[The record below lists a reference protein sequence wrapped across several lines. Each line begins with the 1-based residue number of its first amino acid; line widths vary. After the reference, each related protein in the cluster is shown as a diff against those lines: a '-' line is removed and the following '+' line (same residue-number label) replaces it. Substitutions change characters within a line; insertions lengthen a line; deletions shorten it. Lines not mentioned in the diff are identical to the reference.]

1 MQVEER
7 KACPSCGT
15 DNPGTVD
22 FCWKCYTAFAS
33 PLAARPGM
41 PLRPGVGMPLPPST
55 RPPVSG
61 VQGSAKPAG
70 ASLVARIAVGLF
82 AAFLGM
88 YGVRFLFDRGPSL
101 PEELAGQPRLTT
113 QAIRDFEQQ
122 MADQGKDYD
131 LKVAAAAYGTG
142 ATPAFL
148 VMLAKGRAVES
159 TDELF
164 DSLVQGMAQ
173 GGAIVNE
180 SATDSGER
188 SGTEYRCVPF
198 TGGAI
203 NAAACMW
210 RDDGTVGIVLDL
222 SASIDETRELLFTV
236 HDTIT

>member
-22 FCWKCYTAFAS
+22 FCWKCYTAFAVPVS
-33 PLAARPGM
+33 TRPGI
-41 PLRPGVGMPLPPST
+41 PLRPGVGMPLPPSMPQT
-55 RPPVSG
+55 SG
-61 VQGSAKPAG
+61 VPGTVKPAG
-70 ASLVARIAVGLF
+70 VSLAARIVVGLL

-88 YGVRFLFDRGPSL
+88 YGVRFLFDREPSL
-101 PEELAGQPRLTT
+101 PDELAGQPRLTT
-113 QAIRDFEQQ
+113 QAISDFEEQ

-131 LKVAAAAYGTG
+131 LEVAAAAYGTG

-148 VMLAKGRAVES
+148 VMLVQGRAIES

-173 GGAIVNE
+173 GGATVNE

-198 TGGAI
+198 AGGAV

-222 SASIDETRELLFTV
+222 SGGIDETRELLFTV
-236 HDTIT
+236 HDTVA

>member
-7 KACPSCGT
+7 KACLSCGT

-22 FCWKCYTAFAS
+22 FCWKCYTAFA
-33 PLAARPGM
+33 PPVPAHPGM

-55 RPPVSG
+55 QASSG
-61 VQGSAKPAG
+61 IQGPAKPAG
-70 ASLVARIAVGLF
+70 ASLVVRIVVGVF
-82 AAFLGM
+82 AALLGM
-88 YGVRFLFDRGPSL
+88 YGVRLLFDRGPSL
-101 PEELAGQPRLTT
+101 PDELAGQPRLTT
-113 QAIRDFEQQ
+113 QAIRDFEEQ
-122 MADQGKDYD
+122 MAVQGKDYD

-188 SGTEYRCVPF
+188 SGTEFRCVPF
-198 TGGAI
+198 SGGAV

-222 SASIDETRELLFTV
+222 SAGIDETRELLFTV

>member
-1 MQVEER
+1 
-7 KACPSCGT
+7 
-15 DNPGTVD
+15 
-22 FCWKCYTAFAS
+22 
-33 PLAARPGM
+33 
-41 PLRPGVGMPLPPST
+41 MPLPPST
-55 RPPVSG
+55 PPPSG
-61 VQGSAKPAG
+61 VPGSVKPTG
-70 ASLVARIAVGLF
+70 VSLVVRIALGLI

-101 PEELAGQPRLTT
+101 PDELAGQPRLTT
-113 QAIRDFEQQ
+113 QAIRDLEEQ
-122 MADQGKDYD
+122 MADRGKDYD
-131 LKVAAAAYGTG
+131 LKTAVAAYGTG

-148 VMLAKGRAVES
+148 VMLVEGRAIES

-164 DSLVQGMAQ
+164 DSLVQGMAR
-173 GGAIVNE
+173 GGATVNE

-188 SGTEYRCVPF
+188 SGTEYRCVAF

-222 SASIDETRELLFTV
+222 SAGIDETRELLFTV